1 MTRRF
6 GRFLRRNT
14 IALLALFV
22 ALSGTT
28 FAAAN
33 IILPKN
39 SVGTA
44 QIKNGAVT
52 KKKINKKTVRAL
64 KGNRGSVGPKGPTGP
79 QGLKGDKGDKGA
91 TGAAGSA
98 LAFAGVHA
106 DGTLFTQAG
115 LAKNITAANISH
127 PGMGVYCFHGLPFT
141 PQTAVGSGAN
151 GFGLNFT
158 LVTVE
163 ISGRDGNTFSADC
176 VATDQA
182 RVRTV
187 VVPGSSASTL
197 TDEPFYVWFD

>member
-79 QGLKGDKGDKGA
+79 QGLKG
-91 TGAAGSA
+91 